1 MTADT
6 YKPEGIPSPVRLILV
21 ALLGIAAACAL
32 AACQLQ
38 IGDGNAAGGSTG
50 PSTVVLPPAATPSP
64 SPSPSASPA
73 ESCRI
78 DWMTLRPVTG
88 LTLAAG
94 QSERISLTPY
104 QQVTNPDGSI
114 AQREVSEA
122 CNLPRIPSIVWASS
136 SAAVIVTSG
145 GFEPFATRVGIGEAR
160 ITATLEGKVSNPVTV
175 R

>member
-1 MTADT
+1 MRTR
-6 YKPEGIPSPVRLILV
+6 Y
-21 ALLGIAAACAL
+21 ALAAVSALGIL

-38 IGDGNAAGGSTG
+38 RCSEGATCTAGGSTG
-50 PSTVVLPPAATPSP
+50 PSSVAIPPAATSA
-64 SPSPSASPA
+64 SPSASPS

-78 DWMTLRPVTG
+78 DWLTLRPVTG
-88 LTLAAG
+88 LTLGAG

-104 QQVTNPDGSI
+104 QQITNPDGTI
-114 AQREVSEA
+114 AQREVSEP

-160 ITATLEGKVSNPVTV
+160 ITATIEGKVSNTLVV